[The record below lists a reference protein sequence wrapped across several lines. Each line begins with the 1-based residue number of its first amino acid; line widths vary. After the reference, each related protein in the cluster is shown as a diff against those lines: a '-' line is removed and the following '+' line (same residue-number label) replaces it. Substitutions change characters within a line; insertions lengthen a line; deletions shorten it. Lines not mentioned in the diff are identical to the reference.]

1 MYVCMNVCMH
11 VRTLMC
17 VLPVPVTG
25 HVLRH
30 RKPEV
35 LGRAVR
41 VRCWDNSLILDAF
54 SMETISQVFRNIFR
68 CY

>member
-1 MYVCMNVCMH
+1 MYVYTLMNIFMYPYVCMNVCVH
-11 VRTLMC
+11 VRTLMY

-30 RKPEV
+30 RNPEV

-41 VRCWDNSLILDAF
+41 VLCWDNY
-54 SMETISQVFRNIFR
+54 FREKYMNK
-68 CY
+68 C